1 MEIKPEELL
10 FTLQQGKPL
19 PDMVNILAV
28 YGEEDYYRSQIAAAV
43 PAFVFAGIDEAD
55 REITI
60 FDKDTDMRQLAAV
73 VNTYPFFCGRS
84 LVILKD
90 EKLWGGKQDSD
101 SKKQQLDK
109 LADILSDVPE
119 YCTVLICAS
128 KLDKRTKLFKLLKK
142 QALLCECASLRPYD
156 LAPWLER
163 QAEQYGARWER
174 DAVGTVLEYLA
185 PVERAPLQLLQ
196 QEIAK
201 LAVYAGERK
210 TWTKTDV
217 EEIFS
222 ALPEASSFA
231 LLNFICDRKLPE
243 SLRFLADERKK
254 GGSILP
260 VCALIMFKLRQMLQF
275 MELRQHGYDLKGV
288 TAELKLHP
296 YAAKKMQE
304 QCRRFQPEAL
314 QQALLD
320 LAQLNIDLRRGGRG
334 YTRLEEIL
342 LCLIG

>member
-10 FTLQQGKPL
+10 FKLQRGEPFAAMGNL
-19 PDMVNILAV
+19 LAV
-28 YGEEDYYRSQIAAAV
+28 YGEEDYYRGQIAAAV
-43 PAFVFAGIDEAD
+43 PAFVFAGVEESD
-55 REITI
+55 REITV
-60 FDKDTDMRQLAAV
+60 FDKDTDLRQLASV
-73 VNTYPFFCGRS
+73 INTYPFFCGRS

-101 SKKQQLDK
+101 SRKQQLDR
-109 LADILSDVPE
+109 LAELLSDIPE

-174 DAVGTVLEYLA
+174 EAIGTVLEYLA

-196 QEIAK
+196 QEVAK
-201 LAVYAGERK
+201 LAVYAGARK
-210 TWTKTDV
+210 TWTKSDV
-217 EEIFS
+217 DEIFS
-222 ALPEASSFA
+222 ALPEASGFA
-231 LLNFICDRKLPE
+231 LLNAICDRRLGDA
-243 SLRFLADERKK
+243 LRLLADERKK
-254 GGSILP
+254 GGNILP
-260 VCALIMFKLRQMLQF
+260 VCALVMFKLRQMLQF
-275 MELRQHGYDLKGV
+275 MELRQHGYDLKGA

-304 QCRRFQPEAL
+304 QCRRFEPEAL
-314 QQALLD
+314 RQAL
-320 LAQLNIDLRRGGRG
+320 AEITQLNIDLRRGGRG
-334 YTRLEEIL
+334 YARLEEIL